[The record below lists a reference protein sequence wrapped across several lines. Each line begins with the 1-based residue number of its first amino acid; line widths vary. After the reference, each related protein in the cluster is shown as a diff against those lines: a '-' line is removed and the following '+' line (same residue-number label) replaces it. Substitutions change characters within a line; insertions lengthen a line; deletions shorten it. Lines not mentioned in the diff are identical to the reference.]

1 MSTCGIGSRPAS
13 RRHQKAT
20 RPARR
25 KPSEACWSGAC
36 GISLLTRT
44 PLERRASSNSASEPH
59 WPTRGPHA
67 LHLRRCA
74 VRAGCPRRD
83 RRNVLE
89 VANNAPSSGR
99 KPLLGLMYD
108 SVARRTWSERAAAG
122 VIGFEARLPHKS
134 HRLALIAPC
143 RLQVDKAAA
152 TFDQD
157 LLRLATE
164 EYDRAQRAK
173 QAAPPGRAAD
183 ARVPLTPERSTQ
195 RRKPEAPAR
204 EPQPERQHWQ
214 KKRQRGARGGDWK
227 RRKGE
232 GEWYR
237 R

>member
-1 MSTCGIGSRPAS
+1 MHLAAAPF
-13 RRHQKAT
+13 
-20 RPARR
+20 ARAA
-25 KPSEACWSGAC
+25 P
-36 GISLLTRT
+36 
-44 PLERRASSNSASEPH
+44 
-59 WPTRGPHA
+59 
-67 LHLRRCA
+67 RC
-74 VRAGCPRRD
+74 D

-122 VIGFEARLPHKS
+122 VIGFEAGQLRAP
-134 HRLALIAPC
+134 RRIALVAPC
-143 RLQVDKAAA
+143 RPQIDKAAA

-157 LLRLATE
+157 LHRLATE

-183 ARVPLTPERSTQ
+183 ARVPHTPERSTQ
-195 RRKPEAPAR
+195 RRKPEAPTR
-204 EPQPERQHWQ
+204 EPQPERQNWQ

-227 RRKGE
+227 RHKGE
-232 GEWYR
+232 GEWNR